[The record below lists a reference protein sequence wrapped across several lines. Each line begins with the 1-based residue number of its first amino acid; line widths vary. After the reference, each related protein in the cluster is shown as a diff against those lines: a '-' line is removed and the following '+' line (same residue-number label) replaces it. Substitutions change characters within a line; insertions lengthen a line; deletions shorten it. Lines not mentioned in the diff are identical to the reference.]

1 MLFDY
6 RAKDQEGTIRKGVVE
21 AESETQASEV
31 LFRNGLT
38 VMSIERG
45 AEAFDLGRYI
55 PFFKGVSRKELVLF
69 SRQLSTLI
77 NARVPILQA
86 LDILVDQVSSRKLK
100 EVIREMVSDIE
111 GGKSLSETIARFPS
125 VFSNLYINLIRSGE
139 LSGTLDKSLL
149 YIADQQEKDY
159 DLVSKLRGAM
169 AYPIFIISAIFIV
182 GALMFTFVLPQMLS
196 VLQEAG
202 AALPLTTRILMF
214 FTNIFSKYWLLL
226 ILGFLGVIAGFVMY
240 IRSSGGRIIWD
251 AFKLK
256 VPILG
261 KLLQKLYMDRFSRNL
276 STLIAGGI
284 PIVQALD
291 TVAEIVGNSIYR
303 EIILE
308 ASKEVETGR
317 SIGAGFA
324 SRKEMP
330 KIVGQMIEVGEQ
342 TGELDVILGKLAN
355 FYGKEV
361 ENMIATMTN
370 LLEPV
375 IMILLGLAVAV
386 MVAGILL
393 PIYNVASVQ

>member
-111 GGKSLSETIARFPS
+111 GGKSLSEAIARFPS

-317 SIGAGFA
+317 SIGAVFA

>member
-6 RAKDQEGTIRKGVVE
+6 RAKDQEGTVRKGVVE

-317 SIGAGFA
+317 SIGAVFA

>member
-1 MLFDY
+1 M
-6 RAKDQEGTIRKGVVE
+6 
-21 AESETQASEV
+21 
-31 LFRNGLT
+31 
-38 VMSIERG
+38 MSIERG

-317 SIGAGFA
+317 SIGAVFA

>member
-6 RAKDQEGTIRKGVVE
+6 RAKDQEGTVRKGVVE
-21 AESETQASEV
+21 AESETQASDV

-86 LDILVDQVSSRKLK
+86 LDILVDQVSSGKLK

-317 SIGAGFA
+317 SIGAVFA

>member
-317 SIGAGFA
+317 SIGAVFA

>member
-6 RAKDQEGTIRKGVVE
+6 RAKDQEGVIKKGVVE

-38 VMSIERG
+38 VLSIEQG
-45 AEAFDLGRYI
+45 AADFDLAKYI
-55 PFFKGVSRKELVLF
+55 PFLNGVSRKELVLF

-77 NARVPILQA
+77 NARVPILQS
-86 LDILVDQVSSRKLK
+86 LDILVDQVSSRRLR
-100 EVIREMVSDIE
+100 EVIREMISDIE

-125 VFSNLYINLIRSGE
+125 VFSNLYVSLIKSGE
-139 LSGTLDKSLL
+139 LSGTLDKSLI

-159 DLVSKLRGAM
+159 DLISKLRGAM

-202 AALPLTTRILMF
+202 AQLPLTTRILIF
-214 FTNIFSKYWLLL
+214 FTNIFRKYWVLL
-226 ILGFLGVIAGFVMY
+226 ILGFLGAITGFVLY

-261 KLLQKLYMDRFSRNL
+261 KLLQKIYMDRFARNL
-276 STLIAGGI
+276 STLVAGGI

-291 TVAEIVGNSIYR
+291 TVAEVVGNRIYR

-308 ASKEVETGR
+308 AAKEVETGK
-317 SIGAGFA
+317 SIGAVFIA
-324 SRKEMP
+324 RKEVP